1 MGLSEYVL
9 PLTLW
14 ILLYILIYYIFFFE
28 EDVDNEY
35 INIYIRKEYIEKGF
49 EHLISPK
56 TVANCSDLVVFCI
69 DHNSGGAYKTM
80 RYANKM
86 EANTINLANA
96 VDLPTVG

>member
-1 MGLSEYVL
+1 M
-9 PLTLW
+9 
-14 ILLYILIYYIFFFE
+14 
-28 EDVDNEY
+28 VD
-35 INIYIRKEYIEKGF
+35 R
-49 EHLISPK
+49 
-56 TVANCSDLVVFCI
+56 SDLVVFCI